1 MNELFPIKCE
11 DAEESKILEGNGN
24 IFLNPKMVYVLL
36 ARDRTVK
43 VGVTGDFY
51 KRLKA
56 IQTASGKEIIDYYF
70 TPVCSN
76 AFSIEKM
83 AKKKF
88 KKCNILGE
96 WYDCK
101 FESMVRFV
109 KRKFRQIAEFEYIS
123 KEEQEKRDRVLNDF
137 ITGISKTKKENNEF
151 FNSSRLILFF
161 IFAYKEKLKEEGYID
176 RYKEVSECFLE
187 IKDGLLDMPE
197 YFDMEQYKN
206 LSEIENECK
215 ELMKENERISDF

>member
-1 MNELFPIKCE
+1 MNELFPIKYA
-11 DAEESKILEGNGN
+11 DTEEPKVSARDGK

-56 IQTASGKEIIDYYF
+56 IQTASGKEIIDYYL

-76 AFSIEKM
+76 AFSIEKI
-83 AKKKF
+83 AKQKF
-88 KKCNILGE
+88 EKCHILGE

-109 KRKFRQIAEFEYIS
+109 KRKFRHIAEFEYIS
-123 KEEQEKRDRVLNDF
+123 KEEQEKRNRALNDF

-161 IFAYKEKLKEEGYID
+161 IFAYKEKLKETGYTD

-187 IKDGLLDMPE
+187 IKNGLMDMPE

-215 ELMKENERISDF
+215 ELMKKNE